1 MPVRPLALFVMLM
14 ALGMPER
21 ARPSPVTWVADL
33 KRSELVV
40 HVFKKGLLS
49 GMAHDHHFAAS
60 DWSAT
65 ARLDPAQPSEAHF
78 EVIVAAGSLR
88 DRQPELSTKDL
99 AKVNAQA
106 VGPDV
111 LDARRNP
118 EIRFVSTEPVRGGG
132 SAQPEGRIEGE
143 LAGTLSL
150 HGRDRPLSVRVAASR
165 DGDGWR
171 ARGSARFKQS
181 DFGIK
186 PYSGFLGTIA
196 VHDEVEVAYDLVLKP
211 VP

>member
-1 MPVRPLALFVMLM
+1 MRWPRLLVM
-14 ALGMPER
+14 ALGMPVS
-21 ARPSPVTWVADL
+21 ASPVTWVADL

-40 HVFKKGLLS
+40 HVLKKGLLS
-49 GMAHDHHFAAS
+49 GVAHDHHFAAM
-60 DWSAT
+60 DWRAT
-65 ARLDPAQPSEAHF
+65 ARLDPAQPSEARF

-88 DRQPELSTKDL
+88 DRQPAISAKDL
-99 AKVNAQA
+99 EKVNAQA
-106 VGPDV
+106 AGSDG
-111 LDARRNP
+111 LDARRYP
-118 EIRFVSTEPVRGGG
+118 EIRFVSMAPVRGGG
-132 SAQPEGRIEGE
+132 SAGPEGRIEGE

-150 HGRDRPLSVRVAASR
+150 HGRERPLSVRVAASR

-181 DFGIK
+181 DFGIE

-196 VHDEVEVAYDLVLKP
+196 VHDEVEVAYDLVLRP